1 MVILLVERLQDHPEW
16 KHIPVIVVT
25 AKDLSRDEH
34 EFLYS
39 RVSQVVQKGSI
50 DPDDLGETLRDTLRR
65 YQK

>member
-1 MVILLVERLQDHPEW
+1 MS
-16 KHIPVIVVT
+16 

-39 RVSQVVQKGSI
+39 RVSQVVQKGNI
-50 DPDDLGETLRDTLRR
+50 DPDDLGETLKDLLWR